1 MEELH
6 KYLRKLEKMTH
17 ELDCISGFVYVL
29 KDALW
34 QNEDSLNVQYS
45 MASFYI
51 SERLI
56 EFEQNLDELLE
67 HLFDSYRDLSQ

>member
-6 KYLRKLEKMTH
+6 KYLRKLERMTH
-17 ELDCISGFVYVL
+17 ELDCISGLVYIL

-34 QNEDSLNVQYS
+34 KNEDALNVQYS

-51 SERLI
+51 T
-56 EFEQNLDELLE
+56 
-67 HLFDSYRDLSQ
+67 

>member
-6 KYLRKLEKMTH
+6 KYLRKLEKMTN
-17 ELDCISGFVYVL
+17 ELDCISGLVYIP

-34 QNEDSLNVQYS
+34 QNEDTLNVQYS

-56 EFEQNLDELLE
+56 DFQQNLDELLE
-67 HLFDSYRDLSQ
+67 HLFDSYRNLSQ

>member
-6 KYLRKLEKMTH
+6 KNLRKLEKMTH
-17 ELDCISGFVYVL
+17 ELDCISGLVYLL

-34 QNEDSLNVQYS
+34 QNEDALNVQYS

-56 EFEQNLDELLE
+56 EFEKNLDELLE
-67 HLFDSYRDLSQ
+67 HLFDSYRNLSE

>member
-17 ELDCISGFVYVL
+17 ELDCISGLVYVL